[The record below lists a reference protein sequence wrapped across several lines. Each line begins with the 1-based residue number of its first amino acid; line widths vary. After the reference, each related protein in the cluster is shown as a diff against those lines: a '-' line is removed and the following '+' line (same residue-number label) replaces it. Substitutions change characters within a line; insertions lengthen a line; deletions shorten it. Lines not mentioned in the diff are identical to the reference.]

1 MIGATLNPVM
11 ANLNIEFCGVKFAN
25 PTVLASGILGITGS
39 SLANVVKQG
48 AGGVTSKS
56 VWLEVHKGHPGPIM
70 MATDSYFLNAV
81 GLPDGGIAKAKE
93 EFAHYRE
100 LSKAPLIGNI
110 VAYSIEDFEELAKQI
125 TLLKPDI
132 IEVNISCPNVHDEFG
147 TPFSCKVDSAV
158 AVTKAVKK
166 NTNLPVIIK
175 LAPNVYNLTEIAKN
189 LADNGADG
197 FCLINTMPGIAIN
210 ADLKMPVLSNKSG
223 GVSGPALKPIAMK
236 CVYDVYKATKL
247 PIVATGGV
255 TTGLDA
261 IEMMMAGGRLVGV
274 GSAIHF
280 GGIDVCSKITK
291 EMSEWCDKEGIKNIE
306 EIIGVATNN

>member
-1 MIGATLNPVM
+1 MV
-11 ANLNIEFCGVKFAN
+11 NLSTEFCGVKFNN
-25 PTVLASGILGITGS
+25 PTVLASGILGITAS
-39 SLANVVKQG
+39 SLANIVKNG

-56 VWLEVHKGHPGPIM
+56 VWLDVHKGHPGPIM
-70 MATDSYFLNAV
+70 MATEHYFLNAV

-100 LSKAPLIGNI
+100 LTKAPLIGNI
-110 VAYSIEDFEELAKQI
+110 VAYSIEDFEELTRQMSA
-125 TLLKPDI
+125 LNPDI

-147 TPFSCKVDSAV
+147 TPFSCKVDSAME
-158 AVTKAVKK
+158 VTRAVKK
-166 NTNLPVIIK
+166 NSNIPVIIK
-175 LAPNVYNLTEIAKN
+175 LAPNVYNLGEIAKRV
-189 LADNGADG
+189 ADSGADG
-197 FCLINTMPGIAIN
+197 FCLTNTMPGIAIN
-210 ADLKMPVLSNKSG
+210 ADFKRPVLSNKTG

-274 GSAIHF
+274 GSAVHF
-280 GGIDVCSKITK
+280 RGIDVFTKITE
-291 EMSEWCDKEGIKNIE
+291 EMSAWCEKEGVKNIE
-306 EIIGVATNN
+306 EIIGAATTI